1 MTQENVANT
10 SRAWLLNFGQGLQAA
25 VGYHE
30 MWQILMAPRLFEV
43 PYTPSY
49 CNEILVLQEN
59 ILPVLDL
66 SARLIGHKKMTSL
79 TKPIVGI
86 VIYKEDPNHLAHY
99 GCLHLTDL
107 PQSIYVSD
115 NQACDLPEEES
126 YWAPLVLSCF
136 SHEER
141 VVPII
146 DLAYLFS
153 EEFYSSPLNPLSI
166 QDSDLQHDQDDKI

>member
-59 ILPVLDL
+59 ILLKKVMTICQ
-66 SARLIGHKKMTSL
+66 ARSL
-79 TKPIVGI
+79 TILVQYIRKFL
-86 VIYKEDPNHLAHY
+86 K
-99 GCLHLTDL
+99 DL
-107 PQSIYVSD
+107 RI
-115 NQACDLPEEES
+115 
-126 YWAPLVLSCF
+126 
-136 SHEER
+136 
-141 VVPII
+141 
-146 DLAYLFS
+146 
-153 EEFYSSPLNPLSI
+153 
-166 QDSDLQHDQDDKI
+166 